1 MEQVEVVRVS
11 VTVDLFV
18 TAVPE
23 QLAMDILQSALH
35 ASCAS
40 RLLIPPIVVVTNA
53 VQPKLQL
60 VKVSIEQDDDEE
72 EEEEEEEEDEEDEEE
87 DADEEDV
94 DRDELDLDWVDFV
107 LVDFSSFVDSGS
119 SVLGSSVFSGSSGS
133 PG

>member
-23 QLAMDILQSALH
+23 QLAMDTLQSAVH

-72 EEEEEEEEDEEDEEE
+72 DEEEDE
-87 DADEEDV
+87 DEEDV